1 MKNIT
6 KIFVVTLSVVFCV
19 SVGKMIIDNA
29 NVELG
34 INAEPLAYE
43 VKLDDTNRYSVLGS
57 TPISLSQSKYV
68 PSRFVEWEISGPA
81 YAPDNSHIG
90 FNYSKGETWA
100 VNSLINTTAFKG
112 IQSLAIDYT
121 ITGTFQYVKLIY
133 ASTVAPVEA
142 TAGATV
148 VDLMTSSS
156 PVVLDTAQLSS
167 YQTSFFVKIQFLT
180 TSTAAVFIINSITA
194 TYTCIAD

>member
-1 MKNIT
+1 MKNTT
-6 KIFVVTLSVVFCV
+6 KIFVAALSVVFCV

-43 VKLDDTNRYSVLGS
+43 VKLDDTNRYSGLGS

-90 FNYSKGETWA
+90 FNYSKGGTWA
-100 VNSLINTTAFKG
+100 VNSLMNHTAFKG

-121 ITGTFQYVKLIY
+121 IIGTFSQVQLIY
-133 ASTVAPVEA
+133 ASTVAPAED

-148 VDLMTSSS
+148 VNLNTSSS
-156 PVVLDTAQLSS
+156 PVVLDTNQLVN
-167 YQTSFFVKIQFLT
+167 YQTNFFVKIQFAT
-180 TSTAAVFIINSITA
+180 TSGAAVFIINSITV
-194 TYTCIAD
+194 TYTCIA